1 MSDAVATL
9 IGLQAATGGTTIQDI
24 LNRTAPGLSF
34 IPSFLRKWL
43 QVDISAIIGLLSLIG
58 AMSSGFHFLNHI
70 SLKLYW
76 TLTRFCTA
84 SVAVAASDRLN
95 REVLNWLSSTVL
107 TRQGTRVLAAR
118 SEMVNDERYY
128 YHRAKSVRDDCANET
143 RRPVEYMPTFGTTWF
158 WHRKR
163 LFIVRR
169 VRIQRGSTFARDSP
183 EEFFDAPN
191 GGEPL
196 VVMCFGRSVAPIKQF
211 LNDCR
216 DWGEAQRARYV
227 TVRTCKKTYNGA
239 HWDTTILRPTRP
251 IQTVHFDEQ
260 IKKELVAD
268 IINYLDPQTRD
279 FYHQRGIPY
288 RRGYLLHGPPGTGKT
303 SLSLALASMFK
314 LELYLL
320 HVPSIGNDSELE
332 SMFDELPP
340 RCIILLEDI
349 DAVGIHKRVDLAT
362 RMSGLDDNDEEED
375 DDEEEENRAGRSRS
389 TLSGLLNVLD
399 GVASQEGRIVFMTSN
414 LADKLDPALVR
425 PGRIDRKIFLG
436 NINQESARLMFLRM
450 YAQSEDAHSADF
462 GPAAETNMSKLGA
475 QTSGQTTPAVITPA
489 PSTSLDKKPETL
501 QLEEVAAEF
510 ASHIPEDTVTPALIQ
525 GYLLSHRSDPLAAR
539 DGIREFIKD
548 ELSKLEQAREKAQ
561 RAREA
566 KARKRKSKA
575 LAQLSNLA
583 TLTATTHA
591 NGRSINDTKPAV
603 GNTTAKVPVTSETR
617 EGSAAVQRE
626 GGHTKHAVNAG
637 EDIPTGGSKE
647 RQAGEDESTEEGSTD
662 VGAGQTSNSQAAQ
675 GSNGHVDAARPVE
688 VAGEV
693 ERPEARV

>member
-34 IPSFLRKWL
+34 IPSFLRRWL
-43 QVDISAIIGLLSLIG
+43 QIDISAIIGLLSLIG

-70 SLKLYW
+70 GLKLYW

-95 REVLNWLSSTVL
+95 REVLSWISSTVL
-107 TRQGTRVLAAR
+107 MRQGTRVLAAR
-118 SEMVNDERYY
+118 SEMVDDERYY
-128 YHRAKSVRDDCANET
+128 YQRPKTIRDDCANET
-143 RRPVEYMPTFGTTWF
+143 RRPVEYMPTFGTMWF

-163 LFIVRR
+163 LFIVRC
-169 VRIQRGSTFARDSP
+169 VRTHNHRGGAFSRDSP
-183 EEFFDAPN
+183 EEFFDAPT
-191 GGEPL
+191 GEEPL

-227 TVRTCKKTYNGA
+227 TVRTCKKSYNGA
-239 HWDTTILRPTRP
+239 HWDSTILRPTRP

-260 IKKELVAD
+260 VKKDLIAD
-268 IINYLDPQTRD
+268 IINYLDPHTRD

-303 SLSLALASMFK
+303 SLSLALASMCK

-320 HVPSIGNDSELE
+320 HVPSLANDGELE

-349 DAVGIHKRVDLAT
+349 DAVGIPRRNELAA
-362 RMSGLDDNDEEED
+362 RMTGLDDKD
-375 DDEEEENRAGRSRS
+375 DDEDDEDEENGSGRGRS

-450 YAQSEDAHSADF
+450 YAESDDSQFADL
-462 GPAAETNMSKLGA
+462 GPAAEMEMSEL
-475 QTSGQTTPAVITPA
+475 SGQTTPAIISPG
-489 PSTSLDKKPETL
+489 PPTSLDEKVNTVE
-501 QLEEVAAEF
+501 LEKVAAEF
-510 ASHIPEDTVTPALIQ
+510 ASHIPDDAVTPALIQ
-525 GYLLSHRSDPLAAR
+525 GFLLSHRSDPLAAR
-539 DGIREFIKD
+539 DGIQDFIKD
-548 ELSKLEQAREKAQ
+548 EMLKLEEAREKAL
-561 RAREA
+561 RARET

-575 LAQLSNLA
+575 LAQLGALA
-583 TLTATTHA
+583 TLTAKTRAAVSTD
-591 NGRSINDTKPAV
+591 SEEPV
-603 GNTTAKVPVTSETR
+603 GNATVEALAKTATSGAAGGLGSPSDSKAAPGAT
-617 EGSAAVQRE
+617 EGAEAIKNDGSHTNHTE
-626 GGHTKHAVNAG
+626 GAGKDTPSGKQSKAG
-637 EDIPTGGSKE
+637 EDGSI
-647 RQAGEDESTEEGSTD
+647 GNGTTE
-662 VGAGQTSNSQAAQ
+662 VG
-675 GSNGHVDAARPVE
+675 V
-688 VAGEV
+688 
-693 ERPEARV
+693 